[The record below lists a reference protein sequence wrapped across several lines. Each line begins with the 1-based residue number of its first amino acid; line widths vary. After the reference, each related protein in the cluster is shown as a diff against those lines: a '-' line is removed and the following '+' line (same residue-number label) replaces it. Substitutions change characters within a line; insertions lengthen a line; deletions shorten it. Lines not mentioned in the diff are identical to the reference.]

1 MKLRLAKKIWNALGT
16 PREAVYNY
24 QQKDRAVRRME
35 RTKGCREN
43 REFWDVLMAVL
54 GPRGRAEVIKDNC
67 PAGFFKIMMD
77 TPDEEFKYGS
87 RKDKARLDELIQE
100 DLKKL

>member
-16 PREAVYNY
+16 SREAAYNY
-24 QQKDRAVRRME
+24 QQKDQAVRRME
-35 RTKGCREN
+35 RTKKFREN
-43 REFWDVLMAVL
+43 REFWDVLMGTL
-54 GPRGRAEVIKDNC
+54 GPRGRAEVLKDSC

-87 RKDKARLDELIQE
+87 REAKARLDELIQE